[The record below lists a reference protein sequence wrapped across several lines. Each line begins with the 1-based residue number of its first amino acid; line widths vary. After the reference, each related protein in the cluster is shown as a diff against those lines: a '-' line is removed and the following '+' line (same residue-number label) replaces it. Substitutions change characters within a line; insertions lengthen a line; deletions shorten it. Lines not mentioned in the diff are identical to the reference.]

1 MCSGRRRSDGGFRRR
16 SDISFRI
23 MCRTY
28 IVAPLFISHM
38 SHIGSVYLSLD
49 LLISLYSLISLSLS
63 LFASS
68 VAHLVAHIF
77 NSDLSHIS
85 VAHRI
90 VVSLSRISLSL
101 SLSLVRRRTA
111 QPPLWCL
118 AVRQLASFARAP
130 GRLIRHVSSSDG
142 AAQSASHS
150 PGCRCR
156 VKIRSLKF
164 DVRAMFDD
172 ERLFDDDDDDD
183 CSYSR

>member
-1 MCSGRRRSDGGFRRR
+1 MGSGRRRSDGGFRRR

-23 MCRTY
+23 MCRTC

-49 LLISLYSLISLSLS
+49 LLISLYSLISLSLSLSLS

-101 SLSLVRRRTA
+101 SLSLSLLCAGALRSLRCGVWLSDSLPLLRGRRGVSFATSHHPMA
-111 QPPLWCL
+111 QPK
-118 AVRQLASFARAP
+118 A
-130 GRLIRHVSSSDG
+130 RLIRQG
-142 AAQSASHS
+142 AGA
-150 PGCRCR
+150 GT
-156 VKIRSLKF
+156 KF
-164 DVRAMFDD
+164 EV
-172 ERLFDDDDDDD
+172 
-183 CSYSR
+183 